1 MSDIQS
7 KMEKILAET
16 KKIRDELIVQ
26 VNLGKLEAKNEL
38 SSLDDKLELYKE
50 KTKHIA
56 EVAGDTASELKIAA
70 ELGIESSSK
79 EDAGTAI
86 VLAAE
91 ELKKGYQR
99 IKNLI

>member
-1 MSDIQS
+1 MSDTQS

-16 KKIRDELIVQ
+16 KTIRDELIVQ

-38 SSLDDKLELYKE
+38 ASLDDKLELYKE

-56 EVAGDTASELKIAA
+56 AVAGDTASELKIAA

-79 EDAGTAI
+79 EDAGAAI